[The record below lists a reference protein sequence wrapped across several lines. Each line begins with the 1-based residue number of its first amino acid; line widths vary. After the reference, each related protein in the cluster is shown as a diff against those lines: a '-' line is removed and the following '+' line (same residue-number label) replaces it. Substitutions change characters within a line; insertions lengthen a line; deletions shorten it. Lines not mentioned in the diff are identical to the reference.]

1 MWYLVIVVII
11 DGLIFRFRFL
21 VVNICIVLS
30 KNVLFVMFVIF
41 FWIFLKWLIG
51 RLNCLCMNEY
61 LIVFLNVDCVVVMF
75 IVGSEILWF
84 VFR

>member
-11 DGLIFRFRFL
+11 DGLMFKFKFF
-21 VVNICIVLS
+21 VVKICIVLS
-30 KNVLFVMFVIF
+30 KNVLLVMFVIF

-51 RLNCLCMNEY
+51 ILNCLWINEY
-61 LIVFLNVDCVVVMF
+61 LIVFLNVDCVVVIF

-84 VFR
+84 VLR